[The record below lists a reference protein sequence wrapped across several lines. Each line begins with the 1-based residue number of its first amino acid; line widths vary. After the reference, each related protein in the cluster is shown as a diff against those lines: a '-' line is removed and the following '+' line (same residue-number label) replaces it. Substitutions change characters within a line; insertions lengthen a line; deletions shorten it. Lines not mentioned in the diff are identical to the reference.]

1 MAAMSMHL
9 KQQLEEVQ
17 EEFRIQQQSLQTEL
31 DGLLQQNLQLTENMV
46 ITTKKNEFRINV
58 KMKIKMR
65 IFFRKLKNKVIAQKR
80 RLGSN

>member
-46 ITTKKNEFRINV
+46 ITTKKTNSE
-58 KMKIKMR
+58 
-65 IFFRKLKNKVIAQKR
+65 
-80 RLGSN
+80 